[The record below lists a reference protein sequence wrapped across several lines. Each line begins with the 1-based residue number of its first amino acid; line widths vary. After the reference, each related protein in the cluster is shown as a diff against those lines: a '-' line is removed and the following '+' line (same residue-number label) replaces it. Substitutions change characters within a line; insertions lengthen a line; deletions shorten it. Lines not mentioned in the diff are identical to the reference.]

1 MNRVRILIILM
12 RRQSINARCG
22 GKRCDIQKA
31 GGGGG
36 DGKAQELDL
45 GGGGFLA
52 YAINRKY

>member
-1 MNRVRILIILM
+1 MFGRLLNRVRILIILM

-31 GGGGG
+31 GGGG

-45 GGGGFLA
+45 GGGGGF
-52 YAINRKY
+52 